1 MASSDI
7 QTVGGGADKAKVALA
22 IVLAIGGFVAY
33 FMLSVKGVTAQ
44 WGGLIG
50 GLVLGAIV
58 FFTAHTGRTFV
69 GFIRDAKREMAK
81 VVWPARRETMQMT
94 LYVFGFVFI
103 MALFLWGTDKLL
115 EWVLYDLVLGWRD

>member
-1 MASSDI
+1 MASSDV

-22 IVLAIGGFVAY
+22 IVLAIGGFAAY
-33 FMLSVKGVTAQ
+33 FMLSAQGAVAQ

-58 FFTAHTGRTFV
+58 FVTAHTGRTFV
-69 GFIRDAKREMAK
+69 AFIRDAKREMAK